1 MVSGADRACGGRP
14 VLQCSQPNICLRS
27 IFTTKY
33 LPMLNVHK
41 KYLHPLNVHKK
52 YLPKLNVPKETLII
66 CSIVHN
72 HMLTYTHCSLENIC
86 LRSMFITKYLPKL
99 NVHQEKRYSQP
110 NIYLRSLFIRKH
122 LPVLNVH
129 KDIHIIRFNV
139 HNQIFACAY
148 FSSGNICLC
157 SM

>member
-1 MVSGADRACGGRP
+1 MFTTKYLPKLSVH
-14 VLQCSQPNICLRS
+14 QENWCSQPNICLRS

-86 LRSMFITKYLPKL
+86 LRSMFITKYW
-99 NVHQEKRYSQP
+99 
-110 NIYLRSLFIRKH
+110 
-122 LPVLNVH
+122 PVLNILP
-129 KDIHIIRFNV
+129 DF
-139 HNQIFACAY
+139 
-148 FSSGNICLC
+148 FSSSHFNFKICACLN
-157 SM
+157 SWAIREGIKKNVPFSSFLLVRGGGVGGDVKNY